1 MRPHHNDLGEVWKL
15 DKIES
20 EIIPPNIRSRD
31 LQNYDFWLV
40 VFIDLNNKSQLFFE
54 EFIKLYHILINILT
68 SSKRT

>member
-40 VFIDLNNKSQLFFE
+40 VVIKLSEKSQVTFE
-54 EFIKLYHILINILT
+54 ENEKYLNFKKFFN
-68 SSKRT
+68 

>member
-40 VFIDLNNKSQLFFE
+40 VFIKQNEKPQVIFKKYVKYLKFKKVF
-54 EFIKLYHILINILT
+54 
-68 SSKRT
+68 